1 MDTPSYAVIGAGP
14 MGLMAALDL
23 ARRGH
28 RVEVFERDDRI
39 GGMSATFDFDGLA
52 LERYY
57 HFICKPDQPLFE
69 LLAGLGLSDRLRW
82 VDTKMGF
89 YCRGRLYPWGNPLA
103 LLRFDQASLPLKLRY
118 GLMALRAKSV
128 RDWSRY
134 EDFSAVAWL
143 KRWLGEAG
151 YDLFWRS
158 LFELKFQERSE
169 QLSAAWLG
177 TRIKRVALSRRSL
190 MQETLGYLEGGSTVL
205 LDAMAHEIEAAGG
218 RIHLRSGVEQVL
230 DDGDGRATG
239 LRVGGQDRRFAA
251 VLSTVPIQYVPR
263 LAPGLPEAF
272 RRGIEAIENI
282 AVACVVIKLDRP
294 LTGNFWLNINDP
306 RIAIPGLIEYSA
318 LNAGDGSH
326 IVYAPFYMAADN
338 PRYRRPAQDFIDETL
353 AAMALVQPAFR
364 PAHVLASHC
373 HRYEFAQTV
382 CPPGFARR
390 LPPMRTPLAGLYMA
404 DTAYYYPEDRSI
416 SESVRVGR
424 ELVACALS
432 GT

>member
-57 HFICKPDQPLFE
+57 HFICMPDQPLFD
-69 LLAGLGLSDRLRW
+69 LLADLGLSDRLRW

-89 YCRGRLYPWGNPLA
+89 FCRGRLYPWGNPLA
-103 LLRFDQASLPLKLRY
+103 LLHFDQASLPLKLRY

-190 MQETLGYLEGGSTVL
+190 MQETLGYLEGGSAVL
-205 LDAMAHEIEAAGG
+205 LDAMAREIEAAGG
-218 RIHLRSGVEQVL
+218 RIHLRAGVEQVL
-230 DDGDGRATG
+230 DNGTGRATG
-239 LRVGGQDRRFAA
+239 LRVGGKDLSFAA
-251 VLSTVPIQYVPR
+251 VLSTVPVQYVPR

-272 RRGIEAIENI
+272 RQRIEAIENI
-282 AVACVVIKLDRP
+282 AVACVVMKLARP
-294 LTGNFWLNINDP
+294 LTENFWLNINDP
-306 RIAIPGLIEYSA
+306 RIAIPGLIEYSN
-318 LNAGDGSH
+318 LNPGDGSH
-326 IVYAPFYMAADN
+326 IVYAPFYMAASD
-338 PRYRRPAQDFIDETL
+338 PRYQRPNQAFIDETL
-353 AAMALVQPAFR
+353 AAMALVDPGFDPGLVR
-364 PAHVLASHC
+364 ASHC

-382 CPPGFARR
+382 CPPGFARQ

-432 GT
+432 ST